1 MPDLRDLYQE
11 LIIDHGRR
19 PRNFGAL
26 ADANH
31 TAEGFN
37 PLCGDR
43 ITLFVKTHDGV
54 IEDVRFEGTGCAI
67 STASA
72 SLMSEALKGRTEA
85 EARAL
90 FDGFHALVTGHGA
103 ADEPPLGKLEVL
115 AGVAEFPTRVKCATL
130 AWHTLLAALRD
141 QSAPVTTE
149 QDEQGGTAPGGTGRA
164 ADG

>member
-1 MPDLRDLYQE
+1 MPELRDLYQE

-43 ITLFVKTHDGV
+43 ITLFVKTREGV

-85 EARAL
+85 EAQAL
-90 FDGFHALVTGHGA
+90 FDGFHALVTGHGTVE
-103 ADEPPLGKLEVL
+103 DPPLGKLEVL
-115 AGVAEFPTRVKCATL
+115 AGVAEFPARVKCATL

-141 QSAPVTTE
+141 QSAPVNTE
-149 QDEQGGTAPGGTGRA
+149 QDEQGGAVPDSTGRA

>member
-1 MPDLRDLYQE
+1 MPELRDLYQE

-31 TAEGFN
+31 RAEGFN

-43 ITLFVKTHDGV
+43 ITLFVKTREGV

-85 EARAL
+85 EALAL
-90 FDGFHALVTGHGA
+90 FDGFHALVTGQGGA
-103 ADEPPLGKLEVL
+103 EPPPLGKLEVL
-115 AGVAEFPTRVKCATL
+115 AGVAEFPARVKCATL

-149 QDEQGGTAPGGTGRA
+149 GEESR
-164 ADG
+164 